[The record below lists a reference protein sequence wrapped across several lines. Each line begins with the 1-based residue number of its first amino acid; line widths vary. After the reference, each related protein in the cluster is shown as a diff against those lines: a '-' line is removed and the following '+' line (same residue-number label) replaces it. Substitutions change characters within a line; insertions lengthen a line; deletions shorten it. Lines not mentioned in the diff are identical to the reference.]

1 MTESGM
7 WIQWRFGCVTAA
19 SLLAL
24 LIDVAARQ
32 TPSKPEA
39 TFKSGVDVVHVDVS
53 VLDKD
58 RHPVQGLSA
67 ADFVVREDGK
77 VRPVV
82 AFTAVELPPK
92 AAPPHAVWM

>member
-1 MTESGM
+1 MRRPLTL
-7 WIQWRFGCVTAA
+7 AA

-24 LIDVAARQ
+24 LVVVGAQQ

-77 VRPVV
+77 GNVIVRRSLV
-82 AFTAVELPPK
+82 
-92 AAPPHAVWM
+92 